1 MAGRNQELLHNI
13 GMQFAETQQPEVAE
27 LFFRKAD
34 ETGQQARV
42 VHQSILKQEALSGDL
57 QFEKNKFG

>member
-1 MAGRNQELLHNI
+1 
-13 GMQFAETQQPEVAE
+13 MQFAETQQPEVAE